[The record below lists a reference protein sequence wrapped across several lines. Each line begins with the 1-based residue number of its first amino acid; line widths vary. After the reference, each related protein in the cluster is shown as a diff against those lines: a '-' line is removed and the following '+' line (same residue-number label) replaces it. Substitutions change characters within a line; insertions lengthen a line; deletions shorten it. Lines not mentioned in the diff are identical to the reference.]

1 MVILQ
6 CLELENKPKYSRYWT
21 LKLKSTV
28 QIRFYLKGCS
38 EDGYYRS
45 ITIKLPY
52 NFGKRFTTKT
62 ITKLIIK
69 HLKFCSVI
77 RDQSN
82 PITIKKVY
90 DDQWNS
96 PGKITTINHDCS
108 LLKNYLIKHF
118 DEFTRG
124 NKYIKLIVDSIIKL
138 N

>member
-1 MVILQ
+1 MTILQ
-6 CLELENKPKYSRYWT
+6 CLELENKPKYSKYWS

-77 RDQSN
+77 IN

-90 DDQWNS
+90 DDQWS
-96 PGKITTINHDCS
+96 GPGKITTINHDCS
-108 LLKNYLIKHF
+108 LLKDYLIKHF
-118 DEFTRG
+118 DEFTRR
-124 NKYIKLIVDSIIKL
+124 NKYIKLIVDSIIEL

>member
-1 MVILQ
+1 MIILQ
-6 CLELENKPKYSRYWT
+6 YLELEDKLHKYLRYWT
-21 LKLKSTV
+21 PKLKSTV
-28 QIRFYLKGCS
+28 QIRFYLEGFS

-52 NFGKRFTTKT
+52 NFGKRFTTRI

-69 HLKFCSVI
+69 HLKSCSII
-77 RDQSN
+77 RDLN

-96 PGKITTINHDCS
+96 PGKITINHDCS
-108 LLKNYLIKHF
+108 LLKDYLIKHF